1 MQFSTTTNIR
11 IFLILSLLTCLT
23 VQLTA
28 QKLPMKWGAIPD
40 EDFKMTTY
48 EADPE
53 ADAVILGHY
62 ASIEADLSRQYEVSY
77 DYHIRMKILTKEG
90 VDRASETIPY
100 YKKEKITGFKA
111 HTING
116 SKVTKVDKKDMFD
129 EKVTGD
135 LYRKNFAFSDV
146 QVGSIIEYKY
156 TLQSENFGVLDNWY
170 FQEDIPVRHSEC
182 RFMIP
187 EYLEYAIVT
196 NLDREFDEKTNKNT
210 SIGNFSATIY
220 RFVMKNVDAR
230 KEEPFITTMNDY
242 LNNIK
247 FQLSLLKNPFNGI
260 QERFMHDWPNLI
272 KLWWEHESGGKQVKN
287 KMNHKKILKDAELA
301 TLGITGQEEIAK
313 ALYKFIQ
320 NSYNWD
326 GRFSDYVY
334 EKKLN
339 TAYEKKAGNSAA
351 INLSLLACLQDAG
364 IEAYPIRI
372 STRGHGKIQKI
383 YPIVQQFNHIVVLAK
398 INGKDYLLDAIQ
410 KDLTFGMLFP
420 SSLNGEGLVMQPKQ
434 KTHEWI
440 PLKPAKTTEVV
451 NINLKLDDDEPTAEL
466 TGVYTGYRALRQRML
481 QDGSDEEDY
490 IENRLGDLYDF
501 EVESVEFN
509 IKKPERFAEVIKLK
523 VADAV
528 TVAPDIIYIDP
539 LLMERTD
546 ERTFTSEKRTYPVD
560 IAYPYSEKYILNITI
575 PEGYEVETKP
585 DNVKLVLPDKSGEYL
600 YMIEAKNNIL
610 QLRCEESLKK
620 PIYFPQEYESLKEF
634 FDMIFDKEAEQIV
647 LKKKA

>member
-1 MQFSTTTNIR
+1 MQFSTTTYIR
-11 IFLILSLLTCLT
+11 IFLILNLITCLT
-23 VQLTA
+23 VQSTA
-28 QKLPMKWGAIPD
+28 QGLPMKWGDIRPSD
-40 EDFKMTTY
+40 LDMTTY

-62 ASIEADLSRQYEVSY
+62 AAIEVDLSRQYPTSY
-77 DYHIRMKILTKEG
+77 DYHIRIKILTKEG

-116 SKVTKVDKKDMFD
+116 SKVTKVDKKTIFE

-146 QVGSIIEYKY
+146 QVGSVIEYKY
-156 TLQSENFGVLDNWY
+156 TLQSENYVVLDNWY
-170 FQEDIPVRHSEC
+170 FQEDIPIRHSEC

-187 EYLEYAIVT
+187 EYLEYAVVT
-196 NLDREFDEKTNKNT
+196 NLDREFDEKDEKDRK
-210 SIGNFSATIY
+210 IGNYNATNY

-247 FQLSLLKNPFNGI
+247 FQLSVFNNPYTGVK
-260 QERFMHDWPNLI
+260 ERFMHDWPNLI

-287 KMNHKKILKDAELA
+287 KMNHKKILKDTEMA
-301 TLGITGQEEIAK
+301 TSGITGQEEIAK

-320 NSYNWD
+320 NSYNWN

-339 TAYEKKAGNSAA
+339 TVYEKKAGNSAA

-364 IEAYPIRI
+364 IEAYPVRI

-398 INGKDYLLDAIQ
+398 IDGKDYLLDAIQ

-440 PLKPAKTTEVV
+440 PLIPAKTTEVV

-466 TGVYTGYRALRQRML
+466 TGVYTGYRALYQRMQ
-481 QDGSDEEDY
+481 QDDSDEEDY

-509 IKKPERFAEVIKLK
+509 TKKPERFAEVIKLK

-560 IAYPYSEKYILNITI
+560 IAHPYSEKYILNITI
-575 PEGYEVETKP
+575 PEGYEVETQP
-585 DNVKLVLPDKSGEYL
+585 ENVKLVLPDKSGEYL
-600 YMIEAKNNIL
+600 YMIESKNNIL

-620 PIYFPQEYESLKEF
+620 NIYFPQEYESLKEF